1 MAAKFAQRRKVIDE
15 NVKPDSSHANNN
27 NKASSKLTA
36 ATLPPTTAA
45 PVQTSPRS
53 GRKTNESGSTNY
65 TSADLEKFKIEI
77 LAE

>member
-1 MAAKFAQRRKVIDE
+1 
-15 NVKPDSSHANNN
+15 
-27 NKASSKLTA
+27 
-36 ATLPPTTAA
+36 LPPTTAA

-77 LAE
+77 LAEIRKDIEKAKQEILTAILDQQKRIKK

>member
-1 MAAKFAQRRKVIDE
+1 
-15 NVKPDSSHANNN
+15 
-27 NKASSKLTA
+27 
-36 ATLPPTTAA
+36 TTAA

-77 LAE
+77 LAEIRKDIEKAKQEILTAILDQQKRIKK